1 MPNFFEWNTL
11 GWRDVVDVVLVAV
24 VLYYILLAIRGTRAV
39 QILLGIV
46 IMLGLQAL
54 SFYLKL
60 QSTYF
65 VIRGL
70 VLSVVVA
77 LPVVFQPELRRAL
90 MQLGGSMKFQHV
102 RHDVLVKIVDEIA
115 RAANVL
121 SQTRTGA
128 LIAVERETG
137 LEEYVENGVE
147 INAEISGR
155 LLLSLFQ
162 KTSPLHDGAVILRG
176 DKVVAASCYL
186 PLSEARVLGHGG
198 HAGTRHRAALGLSEQ
213 TDAAIIVVS
222 EETGEISIVQGG
234 KFSHHDNEES
244 LKRHLL
250 ERLQP
255 APPPGVATPAQ
266 LRAWMSGRLRGRNEA
281 ATAPP
286 TTVEAKPAERTDA
299 LPLPRALPSEA
310 PALDEE
316 AIAEKQRQIE
326 KAVEA
331 RASEARR
338 REERRKDDESRKPE
352 ADEPHQ
358 PTSSSARDSEPHSTD
373 AAPPSASMPR
383 PPHATPAPSH
393 VEDRLQERQ

>member
-11 GWRDVVDVVLVAV
+11 GWRDAVDVFLVAV

-39 QILLGIV
+39 QILLGI
-46 IMLGLQAL
+46 IILLGVQAL

-115 RAANVL
+115 WAANIL

-137 LEEYVENGVE
+137 LEEYIENGVE

-155 LLLSLFQ
+155 LLLSIFQ

-186 PLSEARVLGHGG
+186 PLSEARMLGQSA

-213 TDAAIIVVS
+213 TDSVIVVVS
-222 EETGEISIVQGG
+222 EETGEISLFHGG

-250 ERLQP
+250 ERLQA
-255 APPPGVATPAQ
+255 APPPGVASPAQ
-266 LRAWMSGRLRGRNEA
+266 LRAWMSWRLRGRTEA
-281 ATAPP
+281 AATPP
-286 TTVEAKPAERTDA
+286 VPIEAERA
-299 LPLPRALPSEA
+299 EAPPLPRVLPSEA
-310 PALDEE
+310 PELDEE

-352 ADEPHQ
+352 GEESRKPEADEAQQ
-358 PTSSSARDSEPHSTD
+358 PASDESHKLDS
-373 AAPPSASMPR
+373 
-383 PPHATPAPSH
+383 
-393 VEDRLQERQ
+393 VEDRLQGRQ